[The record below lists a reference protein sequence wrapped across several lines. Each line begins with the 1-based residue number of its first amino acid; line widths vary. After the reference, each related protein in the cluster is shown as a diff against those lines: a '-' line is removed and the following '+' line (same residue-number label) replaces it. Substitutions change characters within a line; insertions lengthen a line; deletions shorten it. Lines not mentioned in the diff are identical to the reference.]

1 MEKAIEYFHCGW
13 PWFIMLASAI
23 WPEGKII
30 YIFASILFMCLS
42 ASYVFKVND
51 EEKERNI
58 IGNML
63 GSILILSLF
72 SSNFMSVKKISMKYI
87 LIFCLA
93 IVAFAGIFNSK
104 KVEK

>member
-1 MEKAIEYFHCGW
+1 MEKVFEYFHHGW
-13 PWFIMLASAI
+13 PWIIILASAI

-42 ASYVFKVND
+42 ASYVYKVND

-58 IGNML
+58 IVNML
-63 GSILILSLF
+63 GTILLISLF
-72 SSNFMSVKKISMKYI
+72 SSNFMSAEKVSMEYV

-93 IVAFAGIFNSK
+93 IVAVAGIFNSK
-104 KVEK
+104 KVGK